1 MNKKAMSQVISTIL
15 LITLV
20 IFIAGMIIFWSKGII
35 GESITIH
42 GQNIALVCN
51 DLFFEF
57 SYNYGTL
64 YLVNSGNVDIYS
76 MTLVMH
82 TEDNSEVKNINELSS
97 NWPKEGLEVGGVFSD
112 TISFNAD
119 VKEVSLIP
127 VLRGDTESGKQKV
140 HICEYEEQIIEVK

>member
-15 LITLV
+15 LIALV
-20 IFIAGMIIFWSKGII
+20 VSIAGIIIFWSKGIT
-35 GESITIH
+35 GEAITIY
-42 GQNIALVCN
+42 GQNVELICY
-51 DLFFEF
+51 DLSFEY
-57 SYNYGTL
+57 SYNFGTL

-76 MTLVMH
+76 MKLIIH
-82 TEDNSEVKNINELSS
+82 TEDDSKVKNINELSS
-97 NWPKEGLEVGGVFSD
+97 NWPEEGLSMGGVFSD

-127 VLRGDTESGKQKV
+127 VLRGETESGKQKE